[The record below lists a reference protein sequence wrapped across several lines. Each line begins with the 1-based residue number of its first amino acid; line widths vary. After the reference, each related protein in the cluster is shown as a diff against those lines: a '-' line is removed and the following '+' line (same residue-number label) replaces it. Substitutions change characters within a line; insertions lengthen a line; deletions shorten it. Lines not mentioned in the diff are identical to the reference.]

1 MAKFKQRLSLS
12 VCSIIGSELSIKN
25 KFDVIE
31 SIAGNVLSI
40 SSLKIFI
47 ASDSLKTASLLNS
60 RNYSVFIIAPNY
72 IVKSNLILNL
82 TKLYVMFRL
91 GVN

>member
-1 MAKFKQRLSLS
+1 M
-12 VCSIIGSELSIKN
+12 GSELSIKN

-40 SSLKIFI
+40 SSLKILI
-47 ASDSLKTASLLNS
+47 ASPSSNTASWLKS

-82 TKLYVMFRL
+82 TKLYVILRL
-91 GVN
+91 GVNWS